1 MSIKKPPKDA
11 HLNPDLH
18 AVRDDTYGP
27 DQEGHDP
34 MESVSVK
41 PEKKRLWPMVWAIV
55 TIACVLIA
63 VFLLIP

>member
-1 MSIKKPPKDA
+1 MSEQKPPKDT

-18 AVRDDTYGP
+18 AEHDDTYGP

-41 PEKKRLWPMVWAIV
+41 PEKKHLWPLVWVIV
-55 TIACVLIA
+55 TIACVLITI
-63 VFLLIP
+63 FLLIP

>member
-41 PEKKRLWPMVWAIV
+41 PEKNAYGQWCGPL
-55 TIACVLIA
+55 
-63 VFLLIP
+63 